1 MRLSDITQMNV
12 AVWGGGR
19 DGRAAAERCI
29 AQGCDVVLVS
39 DTPDTDTASQST
51 AHELDISLVP
61 ASQLATLNL
70 GFVIRSPGISR
81 YRQEVELLTQRGVGS
96 SNLLALWLA
105 DQPAERI
112 IGVTGTKGKSTTA
125 SIIEQILAST
135 GRSVALAGN
144 IGIPVT
150 QMGNDQDFVVLEV
163 SSYQASDCTT
173 SPAIGVLTALGED
186 HITWHG
192 SLERYHHDKTHLFAH
207 TQLTKMIFHD
217 DDNSVMQSLSRIGAE
232 THRFVSPL
240 PIQEI
245 LERSRM
251 TGTYERMGNT
261 TFPRNLALAI
271 HAAYA
276 AEPSLTEEHVL
287 DAIENMEPLPSRQHN
302 IGSVRGVHFIDDALA
317 SNPLATLAAIERFA
331 DTPLIVIIG
340 GQDRTVDYSELIDAL
355 NNQEHVTAVVLLGD
369 SNDALASRIESLL
382 HKCHR
387 VLTHDVQDAVR
398 IALSLAAPGTNI
410 ILSPAAPTPT
420 HIGDY
425 THRSKAF
432 HKAMTQASSL
442 S

>member
-1 MRLSDITQMNV
+1 MRLSTVSQMTV

-19 DGRAAAERCI
+19 DGRAAAQRCI
-29 AQGCDVVLVS
+29 AQNCDVILVS
-39 DTPDTDTASQST
+39 DTPDSDTASQQT
-51 AHELDISLVP
+51 AHELGIPLISSSKLISLDI
-61 ASQLATLNL
+61 

-81 YRQEVELLTQRGVGS
+81 YRSEIEHLATRGIGS

-125 SIIEQILAST
+125 TMIEQLVSST

-150 QMGNDQDFVVLEV
+150 QIADDIDTVVLEV

-173 SPAIGVLTALGED
+173 SPSIGVLTALGED

-192 SLERYHHDKTHLFAH
+192 SLQRYHYDKSNLFAH
-207 TQLTKMIFHD
+207 TQLTKMIFHED
-217 DDNSVMQSLSRIGAE
+217 DEAVMNSLLATTAH
-232 THRFVSPL
+232 THHYVSPL
-240 PIQEI
+240 DVRDI

-251 TGTYERMGNT
+251 TGVYERMGNT
-261 TFPRNLALAI
+261 TFPRNLTLAI

-276 AEPSLTEEHVL
+276 VEPSLTAEHVL
-287 DAIENMEPLPSRQHN
+287 NAIENFAPLPSRQNN
-302 IGSVRGVHFIDDALA
+302 IGEVNGVHFIDDALA
-317 SNPLATLAAIERFA
+317 SNPLATVAAVERFTDA
-331 DTPLIVIIG
+331 PLIVIMG
-340 GQDRTVDYSELIDAL
+340 GQDRTVDYAELIHVL
-355 NNQEHVTAVVLLGD
+355 NTQEHVAAVVLLGD
-369 SNDALASRIESLL
+369 PDDELAGRIESLL

-387 VLTHDVQDAVR
+387 ALTHDVRDAVR
-398 IALSLAAPGTNI
+398 IAISLATPGSNI
-410 ILSPAAPTPT
+410 ILSPAAPTPS

-425 THRSKAF
+425 THRSDAF
-432 HKAMTQASSL
+432 HKAMVQASSL

>member
-1 MRLSDITQMNV
+1 MRLSEITHMTV
-12 AVWGGGR
+12 AIWGGGR

-29 AQGCDVVLVS
+29 AQDCDVVLVS
-39 DTPDTDTASQST
+39 DTPDTDTASQHT
-51 AHELDISLVP
+51 AHELDIPLI
-61 ASQLATLNL
+61 AGNQLASLNAN
-70 GFVIRSPGISR
+70 FVIRSPGISR
-81 YRQEVELLTQRGVGS
+81 YRQEVEQLAQRGIRS

-105 DQPAERI
+105 DQPASRI

-125 SIIEQILAST
+125 TMIEQLVSST

-150 QMGNDQDFVVLEV
+150 QIADDIDTVVLEV

-192 SLERYHHDKTHLFAH
+192 SLQQYHHDKTNLFAH
-207 TQLTKMIFHD
+207 TELTKMVFHSD
-217 DDNSVMQSLSRIGAE
+217 DDIVMQSLMNIGAD
-232 THRFVSPL
+232 TRRFVSPL
-240 PIQEI
+240 PIHEI

-251 TGTYERMGNT
+251 TGVYERMGNT

-276 AEPSLTEEHVL
+276 LEPSLTAEHIL
-287 DAIENMEPLPSRQHN
+287 DAIENFEPLPSRQHN

-317 SNPLATLAAIERFA
+317 SNPLATIAAIERFTDA
-331 DTPLIVIIG
+331 PLIVIIG
-340 GQDRTVDYSELIDAL
+340 GQDRTVDYSDLIEVL
-355 NNQEHVTAVVLLGD
+355 NSQEHVTAVVLLGEP
-369 SNDALASRIESLL
+369 NDALASRIESLL

-398 IALSLAAPGTNI
+398 IALSLATPGSNI
-410 ILSPAAPTPT
+410 ILSPAAPTPS
-420 HIGDY
+420 HLGDY
-425 THRSKAF
+425 THRSDAF
-432 HKAMTQASSL
+432 HKAMVQASSL

>member
-1 MRLSDITQMNV
+1 MRLSELTQMTV

-29 AQGCDVVLVS
+29 AQSCDVVLVS

-51 AHELDISLVP
+51 ARELNISLIP
-61 ASQLATLNL
+61 SSQLSSLDL
-70 GFVIRSPGISR
+70 GFLIRSPGISR
-81 YRQEVELLTQRGVGS
+81 YRNEVEHLARRGIGS

-105 DQPAERI
+105 DQPADRI

-125 SIIEQILAST
+125 AMIEQLLSST

-150 QMGNDQDFVVLEV
+150 QISDEIDTVVLEV
-163 SSYQASDCTT
+163 SSYQASDCTA

-192 SLERYHHDKTHLFAH
+192 SLQRYHHDKTNLFAH

-217 DDNSVMQSLSRIGAE
+217 DDDLVMNSLRVLGAE
-232 THRFVSPL
+232 TLRFTSPL
-240 PIQEI
+240 DIRDI

-251 TGTYERMGNT
+251 TGVYERMGNT
-261 TFPRNLALAI
+261 TFPRNLILAI

-276 AEPSLTEEHVL
+276 AEPSLTAEHVL
-287 DAIENMEPLPSRQHN
+287 DAIENFTPLPSRQN
-302 IGSVRGVHFIDDALA
+302 MIGSVDGVHFIDDALA
-317 SNPLATLAAIERFA
+317 SNPLATIAAIERF
-331 DTPLIVIIG
+331 TEVPLIVIMG
-340 GQDRTVDYSELIDAL
+340 GQDRTVDYTELIEVL
-355 NNQEHVTAVVLLGD
+355 NTQQHVTAVVLLGGPD
-369 SNDALASRIESLL
+369 DALAHRIESLL

-387 VLTHDVQDAVR
+387 VLTHDVHDAVR
-398 IALSLAAPGTNI
+398 MALSLATKGSNI
-410 ILSPAAPTPT
+410 ILSPAAPTPS

-425 THRSKAF
+425 THRSDAF
-432 HKAMTQASSL
+432 HKAMLQASSL

>member
-1 MRLSDITQMNV
+1 MRLSDITHMTV

-39 DTPDTDTASQST
+39 DTPDIDTASQNT
-51 AHELDISLVP
+51 ARELGISLIP
-61 ASQLATLNL
+61 ASQLLSLDL

-81 YRQEVELLTQRGVGS
+81 YRPEVEQLTRRGIGS

-105 DQPAERI
+105 DQPADRI

-125 SIIEQILAST
+125 TMIEQLVSST

-144 IGIPVT
+144 IGVPVT
-150 QMGNDQDFVVLEV
+150 QIADDIETVVLEV

-192 SLERYHHDKTHLFAH
+192 SLQRYHHDKTHLFAH
-207 TQLTKMIFHD
+207 SQLTKMVFHAD
-217 DDNSVMQSLSRIGAE
+217 DDTVMESLRPNGAE
-232 THRFVSPL
+232 SRHFVSPL
-240 PIQEI
+240 PIHEI

-251 TGTYERMGNT
+251 TGVYERMGNT
-261 TFPRNLALAI
+261 TFPRNLTLAI

-276 AEPSLTEEHVL
+276 AEPSLTAEHIL
-287 DAIENMEPLPSRQHN
+287 DAIENFEPLPSRQHN

-317 SNPLATLAAIERFA
+317 SNPLATIAAIERFA
-331 DTPLIVIIG
+331 DAPLIVIIG
-340 GQDRTVDYSELIDAL
+340 GQDRTVDYSELIGAL
-355 NNQEHVTAVVLLGD
+355 NNQQHVTAVVLLGE
-369 SNDALASRIESLL
+369 SNDALASRIEALL

-398 IALSLAAPGTNI
+398 IAFSLATPGSNI

-425 THRSKAF
+425 THRSDAF
-432 HKAMTQASSL
+432 HKAMVQASSL

>member
-1 MRLSDITQMNV
+1 MKLSDVTQMTV

-39 DTPDTDTASQST
+39 DTPDADTAAQNT
-51 AHELDISLVP
+51 AGELDISLIP
-61 ASQLATLNL
+61 SSQLASLDL
-70 GFVIRSPGISR
+70 GVVIRSPGVSR
-81 YRQEVELLTQRGVGS
+81 YRQEVEQLTQRGIGS

-105 DQPAERI
+105 DQPASRI

-125 SIIEQILAST
+125 TMIEQLVLST

-150 QMGNDQDFVVLEV
+150 QIADDIETVVLEV

-192 SLERYHHDKTHLFAH
+192 SLQRYHHDKTHLFAH
-207 TQLTKMIFHD
+207 NQLTKMIFHD
-217 DDNSVMQSLSRIGAE
+217 DDDAVMQSLRLIAAD

-240 PIQEI
+240 PIHEI

-251 TGTYERMGNT
+251 TGVYERMGNT

-276 AEPSLTEEHVL
+276 AEPSLTAEHVL
-287 DAIENMEPLPSRQHN
+287 DAIENFEPLPSRQHN

-317 SNPLATLAAIERFA
+317 SNPLATIAAIERFA
-331 DTPLIVIIG
+331 DAPLIVIMG
-340 GQDRTVDYSELIDAL
+340 GQDRTVDYSELIDVL
-355 NNQEHVTAVVLLGD
+355 NNQEHITAVVLLGEPH
-369 SNDALASRIESLL
+369 DALASRLESML

-398 IALSLAAPGTNI
+398 IALSLATPGSNI
-410 ILSPAAPTPT
+410 ILSPAAPTPS

-425 THRSKAF
+425 THRSDAF
-432 HKAMTQASSL
+432 HKAMVQASNL

>member
-1 MRLSDITQMNV
+1 MKLSEITQMTV

-19 DGRAAAERCI
+19 DGRASAERCI
-29 AQGCDVVLVS
+29 AQDCDVVLVS
-39 DTPDTDTASQST
+39 DSPETDTASQHT
-51 AHELDISLVP
+51 ALELNIPLLQS
-61 ASQLATLNL
+61 SQLASVHAD
-70 GFVIRSPGISR
+70 FVIRSPGISR
-81 YRQEVELLTQRGVGS
+81 YRQEVEQLTQRGINS

-105 DQPAERI
+105 DQSAARI

-125 SIIEQILAST
+125 AMIEQLVSST

-150 QMGNDQDFVVLEV
+150 QIADDIDTVVLEV

-173 SPAIGVLTALGED
+173 SPEIGVLTALGED

-192 SLERYHHDKTHLFAH
+192 SLQQYHHDKTNLFAH
-207 TQLTKMIFHD
+207 TELAKMVFHSD
-217 DDNSVMQSLSRIGAE
+217 DVTAMQSLANIGAD
-232 THRFVSPL
+232 TRYFVSPL
-240 PIQEI
+240 PIDEI

-251 TGTYERMGNT
+251 TGVYERMGNT

-271 HAAYA
+271 HATYA
-276 AEPSLTEEHVL
+276 LDPTLTAEHIF
-287 DAIENMEPLPSRQHN
+287 DALENFEPLPSRQHN
-302 IGSVRGVHFIDDALA
+302 IGSIGGVHFIDDALA
-317 SNPLATLAAIERFA
+317 SNPLATIAAIERFA

-340 GQDRTVDYSELIDAL
+340 GQDRTADYSELINVL
-355 NNQEHVTAVVLLGD
+355 NTQEHVIAVVLLGEP
-369 SNDALASRIESLL
+369 NDALATRIESLL

-398 IALSLAAPGTNI
+398 IALSLAAPGCNI
-410 ILSPAAPTPT
+410 ILSPSAPTPT

-425 THRSKAF
+425 THRSDAF
-432 HKAMTQASSL
+432 HKAMVQASSL

>member
-1 MRLSDITQMNV
+1 MKLSEIAQMTV

-39 DTPDTDTASQST
+39 DSPETDTASQHT
-51 AHELDISLVP
+51 ALELNIPLLQS
-61 ASQLATLNL
+61 SQLATMQVD
-70 GFVIRSPGISR
+70 FVIRSPGISR
-81 YRQEVELLTQRGVGS
+81 YRQEIEQLTQRGIGS

-105 DQPAERI
+105 DQPPSRI
-112 IGVTGTKGKSTTA
+112 IGITGTKGKSTTA
-125 SIIEQILAST
+125 AMIEQLVSST

-150 QMGNDQDFVVLEV
+150 QIADDIDTVVLEV
-163 SSYQASDCTT
+163 SSYQASDCTI

-192 SLERYHHDKTHLFAH
+192 SLQQYHHDKTNLFAH
-207 TQLTKMIFHD
+207 NELTKMVFHS
-217 DDNSVMQSLSRIGAE
+217 DDNTVMQSLVNIGAD
-232 THRFVSPL
+232 TRHFVSPL
-240 PIQEI
+240 PIHEI

-251 TGTYERMGNT
+251 TGVYERMGNT

-271 HAAYA
+271 HATYA
-276 AEPSLTEEHVL
+276 LDPTLTAEHIF
-287 DAIENMEPLPSRQHN
+287 DAIENFEPLPSRQHN
-302 IGSVRGVHFIDDALA
+302 IGSVGGVHFIDDALA
-317 SNPLATLAAIERFA
+317 SNPLATIAAIERFA

-340 GQDRTVDYSELIDAL
+340 GQDRTVDYSELINVL
-355 NNQEHVTAVVLLGD
+355 NVQEHVTAVVLVGEP
-369 SNDALASRIESLL
+369 NDALATRIESLL

-398 IALSLAAPGTNI
+398 VALSLATPGCNI

-425 THRSKAF
+425 THRSDAF
-432 HKAMTQASSL
+432 HKAMVQASSL